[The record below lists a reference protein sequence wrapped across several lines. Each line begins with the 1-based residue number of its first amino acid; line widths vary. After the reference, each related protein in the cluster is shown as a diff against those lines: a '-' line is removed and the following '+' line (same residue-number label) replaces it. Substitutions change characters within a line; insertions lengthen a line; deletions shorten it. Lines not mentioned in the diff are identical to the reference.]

1 MNWTHEIPA
10 RKMFG
15 TTKYPQE
22 KMLDP
27 QNTREKKNPRVT
39 QEEILFVHRIE
50 TVKNV

>member
-1 MNWTHEIPA
+1 
-10 RKMFG
+10 MFG

-27 QNTREKKNPRVT
+27 QNTREKKILDPRVT